1 MSLPRRVNE
10 PEVPT
15 GVSKKE
21 RVLTV
26 STMIPTLEMQL
37 HQPATRNNSKIV
49 SELLHDDFEEIGRSG
64 RHYDKRQ
71 TVAALEQETGRPVIH
86 AEDFKLAM
94 MTEGVALLTYKSFQR
109 DAAGDITRLTLRLSV
124 WVLSEHQTGERWQ
137 LRFHQGTPATESFFI
152 KHSRPQ

>member
-1 MSLPRRVNE
+1 M
-10 PEVPT
+10 T
-15 GVSKKE
+15 
-21 RVLTV
+21 VLA
-26 STMIPTLEMQL
+26 MITSLEMQL

-109 DAAGDITRLTLRLSV
+109 DTAGTITGRTLRSSV

-137 LRFHQGTPATESFFI
+137 LRFHQGTPATD
-152 KHSRPQ
+152 

>member
-1 MSLPRRVNE
+1 M
-10 PEVPT
+10 
-15 GVSKKE
+15 
-21 RVLTV
+21 TV

-94 MTEGVALLTYKSFQR
+94 MTEGVALLTYKAFSVMPQAISR
-109 DAAGDITRLTLRLSV
+109 GSRCVRLSGCYRSIRQASV
-124 WVLSEHQTGERWQ
+124 GSCVFIRARRQRSHFSLNTHAPNKRNQALSASE
-137 LRFHQGTPATESFFI
+137 
-152 KHSRPQ
+152 